1 MPRFLQV
8 SEETRESVSGFEAFS
23 REQQPALLQF
33 LRLRT
38 TEEDARDIAQESLP
52 RLLRYRD
59 TAPASAWRPS
69 PYLTPRNPRNE
80 HWPPAPSPRQQ
91 TTLPVAPAASPAPA
105 PPTHPPTPPPPQN
118 HRLPHHPP
126 PP

>member
-1 MPRFLQV
+1 MANVHDSLMEMPRFLQV

-38 TEEDARDIAQESLP
+38 TEEDARDIAQESLT

-59 TAPASAWRPS
+59 LAPASAWRPLRYRIDRHLLNA
-69 PYLTPRNPRNE
+69 PWRCTRAPRSDEWRGGRE
-80 HWPPAPSPRQQ
+80 
-91 TTLPVAPAASPAPA
+91 
-105 PPTHPPTPPPPQN
+105 
-118 HRLPHHPP
+118 
-126 PP
+126 